1 MRRTGRWIA
10 TLAAAAMLLAA
21 GAAAAAYP
29 DRPVRLVVPFPA
41 GGGADF
47 MARALAQ
54 KLSAQ
59 LGQPVVLDH
68 RAGAGGTIA
77 AEVVAGAAPDG
88 YTLLFGTVG
97 THAINVSLY
106 AKLRYDPVKDFAPVS
121 LTHLAPR
128 VLVVHPSVPAQTV
141 PELIALARAK
151 PGELTFGSAGSGG
164 TNHLSGEL
172 FKSMAGI
179 DLLHV
184 PYKGSAPASVDLLG
198 GRITLVFD
206 SIVAWGDHIK
216 TGKVRALGV
225 TSLRRSAA
233 LPDVPTIAES
243 GLAGFDV
250 ANWLGVLAPAGTP
263 KDAIARLNAE
273 IRIAMADAEM
283 QRQLVAVGIDP
294 TYSTPEALAELIR
307 ADIPKWAKVVRAS
320 GARAD

>member
-1 MRRTGRWIA
+1 MRPARRLIT
-10 TLAAAAMLLAA
+10 TLAAATLFAA
-21 GAAAAAYP
+21 GAAGAAYP
-29 DRPVRLVVPFPA
+29 ERPVRLVVPFPA

-88 YTLLFGTVG
+88 YTLVFGTVG

-128 VLVVHPSVPAQTV
+128 VLVVHPSVPAKTV
-141 PELIALARAK
+141 PELIALAKAK

-179 DLLHV
+179 DIVHV
-184 PYKGSAPASVDLLG
+184 PYKGSAPASIDLLG
-198 GRITLVFD
+198 GRITMVFD

-216 TGKVRALGV
+216 AGKVRALGV
-225 TSLRRSAA
+225 TSLKRSAA

-263 KDAIARLNAE
+263 KEVIARLNAE
-273 IRIAMADAEM
+273 IKVAMADPEM
-283 QRQLVAVGIDP
+283 QRQLAAVGIDP
-294 TYSTPEALAELIR
+294 AYSTPEAFAELIG
-307 ADIPKWAKVVRAS
+307 ADIAKWAKVVKAS

>member
-29 DRPVRLVVPFPA
+29 DRRVRLVVPFPA

-88 YTLLFGTVG
+88 YTLVFGTVG

-106 AKLRYDPVKDFAPVS
+106 AKLRYDPVRDFAPVS

-179 DLLHV
+179 DLVHV

-294 TYSTPEALAELIR
+294 TYSTPEAFAELIR
-307 ADIPKWAKVVRAS
+307 AYIPKWAKVVRAS

>member
-1 MRRTGRWIA
+1 LIT
-10 TLAAAAMLLAA
+10 TLAAATMLAA
-21 GAAAAAYP
+21 GAAGAAYP
-29 DRPVRLVVPFPA
+29 ERPVRLVVPFPA

-88 YTLLFGTVG
+88 YTLVFGTVG

-128 VLVVHPSVPAQTV
+128 VLVVHPSVPAKTV
-141 PELIALARAK
+141 PELIALAKAK

-179 DLLHV
+179 DIVHV

-198 GRITLVFD
+198 GRITMVFD

-225 TSLRRSAA
+225 TSPRRSAA

-243 GLAGFDV
+243 GLVGFDV

-263 KDAIARLNAE
+263 KEVIARLNAE
-273 IRIAMADAEM
+273 IKTAMADPEM

-294 TYSTPEALAELIR
+294 AYSTPEAFAELIR
-307 ADIPKWAKVVRAS
+307 ADIAKWAKVVKAS

>member
-1 MRRTGRWIA
+1 MKS
-10 TLAAAAMLLAA
+10 LAA
-21 GAAAAAYP
+21 GVLALLSSLASAQGFP
-29 DRPVRLVVPFPA
+29 ERPVRLIVALPP
-41 GGGADF
+41 GGSPDLI
-47 MARALAQ
+47 ARTIAQ
-54 KLSAQ
+54 GLQ
-59 LGQPVVLDH
+59 GVWPQPVVVEN
-68 RAGAGGTIA
+68 RPGASQNIA
-77 AEVVAGAAPDG
+77 SELVAKSAPDG
-88 YTLLFGTVG
+88 YTWLV
-97 THAINVSLY
+97 APDNVFVVNPHLGKQSF
-106 AKLRYDPVKDFAPVS
+106 DPLADLAPVT
-121 LTHLAPR
+121 LLAR
-128 VLVVHPSVPAQTV
+128 IQFLLVVHPSVPAQTV

-179 DLLHV
+179 DLVHV

-294 TYSTPEALAELIR
+294 TYSTPEAFAELIR

>member
-1 MRRTGRWIA
+1 LIT
-10 TLAAAAMLLAA
+10 TLAAATMLAA
-21 GAAAAAYP
+21 GAAGAAYP
-29 DRPVRLVVPFPA
+29 ERPVRLVVPFPA

-88 YTLLFGTVG
+88 YTLVFGTVG

-128 VLVVHPSVPAQTV
+128 VLVVHPSVPAKTV
-141 PELIALARAK
+141 PELIALAKAK

-179 DLLHV
+179 DIVHV
-184 PYKGSAPASVDLLG
+184 PYKGSAPASVDLRG
-198 GRITLVFD
+198 GRITMVFD

-225 TSLRRSAA
+225 TSPRRSAA

-243 GLAGFDV
+243 GLVGFDV

-263 KDAIARLNAE
+263 KEVIARLNAE
-273 IRIAMADAEM
+273 IKTAMADPEM

-294 TYSTPEALAELIR
+294 TYSTPEAFAELIR
-307 ADIPKWAKVVRAS
+307 ADIAKWTKVVKAS

>member
-1 MRRTGRWIA
+1 LIT
-10 TLAAAAMLLAA
+10 TLAAAATLLAA
-21 GAAAAAYP
+21 VGAAAAYP
-29 DRPVRLVVPFPA
+29 ERPVRLVVPFPA

-88 YTLLFGTVG
+88 YTLVFGTVG

-128 VLVVHPSVPAQTV
+128 VLVVHPSVPAKTV

-179 DLLHV
+179 DLVHV

-294 TYSTPEALAELIR
+294 TYSTPEAFAELIR

>member
-1 MRRTGRWIA
+1 LIT
-10 TLAAAAMLLAA
+10 TLAAAATLLAA
-21 GAAAAAYP
+21 GGAAAAYP
-29 DRPVRLVVPFPA
+29 ERAVRLVVPFPA

-128 VLVVHPSVPAQTV
+128 VLVVHPSVPAKTV

-179 DLLHV
+179 DLVHV

-294 TYSTPEALAELIR
+294 TYSTPEAFAELIR
-307 ADIPKWAKVVRAS
+307 ADIAKWAKVVKAS

>member
-1 MRRTGRWIA
+1 MKPAGRWIT
-10 TLAAAAMLLAA
+10 TLAAATLLAA

-29 DRPVRLVVPFPA
+29 ERAVRLVVPFPA

-77 AEVVAGAAPDG
+77 AEVVASAAPDG
-88 YTLLFGTVG
+88 YTLVFGTVG

-106 AKLRYDPVKDFAPVS
+106 AKLRYDPVKDFAPIS

-128 VLVVHPSVPAQTV
+128 VLVVHPSVPAKTV

-179 DLLHV
+179 DIVHV

-198 GRITLVFD
+198 GRITMVFD

-263 KDAIARLNAE
+263 KDTIARLNAE

-294 TYSTPEALAELIR
+294 AYSTPEAFAELIR
-307 ADIPKWAKVVRAS
+307 ADIAKWAKVVKAS

>member
-88 YTLLFGTVG
+88 YTLVFGTVG

-106 AKLRYDPVKDFAPVS
+106 AKLRYDPVRDFAPVS

-179 DLLHV
+179 DLVHV

-294 TYSTPEALAELIR
+294 TYSTPEAFAELIR
-307 ADIPKWAKVVRAS
+307 AYIPKWAKVVRAS

>member
-1 MRRTGRWIA
+1 MRQLYWLVTA
-10 TLAAAAMLLAA
+10 LAAATLLAA
-21 GAAAAAYP
+21 GAVGAAYP
-29 DRPVRLVVPFPA
+29 ERPVRLVVPFPA

-54 KLSAQ
+54 RLSAQ

-88 YTLLFGTVG
+88 YTLVFGTVG
-97 THAINVSLY
+97 THAINATLY
-106 AKLRYDPVKDFAPVS
+106 ARLRYDPVKDFAPVS

-128 VLVVHPSVPAQTV
+128 VLVVHPSVPARTV
-141 PELIALARAK
+141 AELIALAKAK

-179 DLLHV
+179 DLVHV
-184 PYKGSAPASVDLLG
+184 PYKGSAPASIDLLG
-198 GRITLVFD
+198 GRITMVFD

-216 TGKVRALGV
+216 AGKVRALGV
-225 TSLRRSAA
+225 TSPRRSAA

-263 KDAIARLNAE
+263 KEVIARLNAE
-273 IRIAMADAEM
+273 IKVAMADPEM
-283 QRQLVAVGIDP
+283 QRQLVAAGIDP
-294 TYSTPEALAELIR
+294 TYSTPEAFAELIR
-307 ADIPKWAKVVRAS
+307 ADIAKWAKIVKAS

>member
-1 MRRTGRWIA
+1 MIT
-10 TLAAAAMLLAA
+10 TLAAAATLLAA
-21 GAAAAAYP
+21 GAAVAAYP
-29 DRPVRLVVPFPA
+29 ERPVRLVVPFPA

-54 KLSAQ
+54 KLSSQ

-77 AEVVAGAAPDG
+77 AEVVAAAAPDG
-88 YTLLFGTVG
+88 YTLVFGTVG
-97 THAINVSLY
+97 THAINASLY

-128 VLVVHPSVPAQTV
+128 VLVVHPSVPAKTV
-141 PELIALARAK
+141 PELVALARAK

-179 DLLHV
+179 DIVHV
-184 PYKGSAPASVDLLG
+184 PYKGSAPASIDLLG
-198 GRITLVFD
+198 GRITMVFD

-225 TSLRRSAA
+225 TSPRRSGA

-263 KDAIARLNAE
+263 KEVIARLNAE
-273 IRIAMADAEM
+273 IKVAMADPDM
-283 QRQLVAVGIDP
+283 QRQLAAVGIDP
-294 TYSTPEALAELIR
+294 TYSTPDAFAELIR
-307 ADIPKWAKVVRAS
+307 ADIAKWAKVVKAS

>member
-1 MRRTGRWIA
+1 MIRARRLIT
-10 TLAAAAMLLAA
+10 TLAAAATLLAA
-21 GAAAAAYP
+21 GGAGAAYP
-29 DRPVRLVVPFPA
+29 ERPVRLVVPFPA

-88 YTLLFGTVG
+88 YTLVFGTVG

-128 VLVVHPSVPAQTV
+128 VLVVHPSVPAKTV

-179 DLLHV
+179 DLVHV

-294 TYSTPEALAELIR
+294 TYSTPEAFAELIR

>member
-1 MRRTGRWIA
+1 LIT
-10 TLAAAAMLLAA
+10 TLAAAALLAA
-21 GAAAAAYP
+21 GAAGAAYP
-29 DRPVRLVVPFPA
+29 ERPVRLVVPFPA

-88 YTLLFGTVG
+88 YTLVFGTVG

-128 VLVVHPSVPAQTV
+128 VLVVHPSVPAKTV
-141 PELIALARAK
+141 PELIALAKAK

-179 DLLHV
+179 DIVHV

-198 GRITLVFD
+198 GRITMVFD

-225 TSLRRSAA
+225 TSPRRSAA

-243 GLAGFDV
+243 GLVGFDV

-263 KDAIARLNAE
+263 KEVIARLNAE
-273 IRIAMADAEM
+273 IKTAMADPEM

-294 TYSTPEALAELIR
+294 AYSTPEAFAELIR
-307 ADIPKWAKVVRAS
+307 ADIAKWAKVVKAS

>member
-1 MRRTGRWIA
+1 MIRAGRLIT
-10 TLAAAAMLLAA
+10 TLAAAATLLAA
-21 GAAAAAYP
+21 GAVGAAYP
-29 DRPVRLVVPFPA
+29 ERPVRLVVPFPA

-77 AEVVAGAAPDG
+77 AEVVAAATPDG
-88 YTLLFGTVG
+88 YTLVFGTVG

-128 VLVVHPSVPAQTV
+128 VLVVHPSVPAKTV

-179 DLLHV
+179 DLVHV

-283 QRQLVAVGIDP
+283 QRQLVTAGIDP
-294 TYSTPEALAELIR
+294 TYSTPEAFAELIR

>member
-1 MRRTGRWIA
+1 
-10 TLAAAAMLLAA
+10 
-21 GAAAAAYP
+21 
-29 DRPVRLVVPFPA
+29 VRLVVPFPA

-88 YTLLFGTVG
+88 YTLVFGTVG

-128 VLVVHPSVPAQTV
+128 VLVVHPSVPAKTV

-172 FKSMAGI
+172 FKSMAEI
-179 DLLHV
+179 DLVHV

-198 GRITLVFD
+198 GRITMVFD

-294 TYSTPEALAELIR
+294 TYSTPEAFAELIR

>member
-1 MRRTGRWIA
+1 LIT
-10 TLAAAAMLLAA
+10 TLAAAATLLAA
-21 GAAAAAYP
+21 GGAAAAYP
-29 DRPVRLVVPFPA
+29 ERAVRLVVPFPA

-88 YTLLFGTVG
+88 YTLVFGTVG

-128 VLVVHPSVPAQTV
+128 VLVVHPSVPAKTV

-179 DLLHV
+179 DLVHV

-294 TYSTPEALAELIR
+294 TYSTPEAFAELIR

>member
-1 MRRTGRWIA
+1 
-10 TLAAAAMLLAA
+10 
-21 GAAAAAYP
+21 
-29 DRPVRLVVPFPA
+29 
-41 GGGADF
+41 

-88 YTLLFGTVG
+88 YTLVFGTVG

-128 VLVVHPSVPAQTV
+128 VLVVHPSVPAKTV
-141 PELIALARAK
+141 PELIALAKAK

-179 DLLHV
+179 DIVHI

-198 GRITLVFD
+198 GRITMVFD

-225 TSLRRSAA
+225 TSPRRSAA

-243 GLAGFDV
+243 GLVGFDV

-263 KDAIARLNAE
+263 KEVIARLNAE
-273 IRIAMADAEM
+273 IKTAMADPEM

-294 TYSTPEALAELIR
+294 AYSTPEAFAELIR
-307 ADIPKWAKVVRAS
+307 ADIAKWAKVVKAS

>member
-128 VLVVHPSVPAQTV
+128 VLVVHPSVPAKTV

-179 DLLHV
+179 DLVHV

-198 GRITLVFD
+198 GRITMVFD

-294 TYSTPEALAELIR
+294 TYSTPEAFAELIR
-307 ADIPKWAKVVRAS
+307 AYIPKWAKVVRAS